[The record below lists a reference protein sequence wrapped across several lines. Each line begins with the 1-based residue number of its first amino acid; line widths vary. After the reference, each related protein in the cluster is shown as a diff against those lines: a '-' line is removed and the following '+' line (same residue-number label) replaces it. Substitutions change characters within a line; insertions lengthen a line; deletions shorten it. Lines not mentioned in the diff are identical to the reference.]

1 MNTNTNQ
8 SRIAD
13 CGLRNQN
20 ASAADSLRTPHSAL
34 RAWRAFTLV
43 ELLVVIAV
51 IGVLAGL
58 GLSVAGGVRKQQYIR
73 TATAELN
80 QIETALDNYKAKY
93 GFYPPSNPNLS
104 GYYNTL
110 YYELSGVTNTT
121 PNSPSQTYQTL
132 DGASTIT
139 AANYKSAFTS
149 TTPAAS
155 LGGIINCTSGGAED
169 GITAKNFLLGLKANR
184 IGNCTTLSGVPITC
198 LITSMRGP
206 DANYQPV
213 GVPEVNPFRYI
224 YPGTNNP
231 SSYDLWVQLVING
244 KTNLVCNWS
253 KQVTVNSPLP

>member
-1 MNTNTNQ
+1 MKTKTIEMRNAECGMRNK
-8 SRIAD
+8 IAS
-13 CGLRNQN
+13 
-20 ASAADSLRTPHSAL
+20 ASAADSLRILHSAL
-34 RAWRAFTLV
+34 RTQSAFTLI

-93 GFYPPSNPNLS
+93 GFYPPCNPNLS

-110 YYELSGVTNTT
+110 YYELSGVTHNAVKA
-121 PNSPSQTYQTL
+121 TYTTL
-132 DGASTIT
+132 DGACTISE
-139 AANYKSAFTS
+139 ASYKNAFT
-149 TTPAAS
+149 TITPAAS
-155 LGGIINCTSGGAED
+155 LGGIVNCTSGGAED
-169 GITAKNFLLGLKANR
+169 GTTAKNFLLSLKANR
-184 IGNCTTLSGVPITC
+184 FGTSYTPSNEPITN
-198 LITSMRGP
+198 LVTSMRGP

-213 GVPEVNPFRYI
+213 GVADVNPFRYI

-253 KQVTVNSPLP
+253 KQVAVNSPLP